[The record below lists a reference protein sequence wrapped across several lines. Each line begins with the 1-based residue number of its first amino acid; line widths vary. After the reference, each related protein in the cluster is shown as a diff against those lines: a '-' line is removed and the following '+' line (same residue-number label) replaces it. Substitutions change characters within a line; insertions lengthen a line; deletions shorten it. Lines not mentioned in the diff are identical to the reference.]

1 MNTQLIKT
9 NTQLPYVSTTDE
21 TGEAIK
27 SAIRGLESETG
38 FLTRFRLQRTKGKEA
53 LALAEVALAEYMAAK
68 RRAFVYHVTLTEDK
82 VKKTLLKNSMAD
94 TAVIENEIAT
104 IIGSAVSSF
113 EDLIHVQEQAA
124 YQAEMD
130 HIKAAKTLF
139 EDGKI
144 TEKRY
149 QQRVAN
155 IEESTD
161 KVVATV
167 QSVTRQI
174 LANLEHRFHAAL
186 SQS

>member
-1 MNTQLIKT
+1 MNTHLIKAT
-9 NTQLPYVSTTDE
+9 PQLPYVSATDE

-27 SAIRGLESETG
+27 AAIRGLEGDTG
-38 FLTRFRLQRTKGKEA
+38 FLTKFRLQRSKGKEA

-68 RRAFVYHVTLTEDK
+68 RRAFVYQVTLTEDK

-104 IIGSAVSSF
+104 VIAGAVTAF
-113 EDLIHVQEQAA
+113 EDLIHTQEEAT
-124 YQAEMD
+124 YQVEME
-130 HIKAAKTLF
+130 HIAAAKALF
-139 EDGKI
+139 DAGKI
-144 TEKRY
+144 SEARY
-149 QQRVAN
+149 HRLVAN

-161 KVVATV
+161 KIVATV